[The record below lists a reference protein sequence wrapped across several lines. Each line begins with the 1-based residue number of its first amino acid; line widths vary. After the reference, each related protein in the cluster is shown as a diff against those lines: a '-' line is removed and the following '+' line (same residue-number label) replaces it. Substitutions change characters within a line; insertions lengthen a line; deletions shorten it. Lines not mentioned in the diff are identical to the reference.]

1 MAIHQLSV
9 FVENRKGRLAGIT
22 AALAAAKVDIRAVS
36 IADTTDYGILRLI
49 VNQPGR
55 AMEALKAQ
63 GMTVSLTEVIGIAV
77 SDQPGGL
84 AKAVGVLAAAGMDV
98 EYMYA
103 FVNPGEDVA
112 YVILRVE
119 DNQKATEVLTAG
131 GIRVVTGGE
140 VERM

>member
-119 DNQKATEVLTAG
+119 DN
-131 GIRVVTGGE
+131 
-140 VERM
+140 